1 MMEFTLG
8 KLLSITAAKYSSKT
22 AIIFGETRYTYAEV
36 EERANRIANALMKMG
51 LKKGDCCAVL
61 FYNRAEWLEIH
72 HGLAKAG
79 IIMVPINF
87 RFTASEAKY
96 VLNNSKAKAI
106 IYEASFSE
114 LVEEIKEDT
123 PSLAQYV
130 GLGIKDNAIN
140 YEEWLKSSSSNHPAV
155 DVREND
161 PLLIGYTSGT
171 TGFPKGAVITHR
183 NLVTNHLVFAKEFGG
198 INCTDKVLLIMPM
211 FHGNSTWFLQMMALN
226 GGTSV
231 VFPSTG
237 FNPEELLSII
247 HKEKITFTSLVPT
260 MLTMILN
267 LPEKIKNKYDM
278 SSLRMLL
285 SSSAPIMS
293 KTKEETL
300 KFFPGID
307 VYEFYGATE
316 AGIVTLLR
324 PGDQTRKARS
334 VGQVVVG
341 QEVRL
346 LDESGK
352 KVPVGEI
359 GELYVR
365 GINVLLDEYW
375 ENPEAT
381 IEAHREDWLTL
392 GDMARMDEEGFVY
405 LEDRKKDLIISGG
418 ENVYPSEVENV
429 IARHPKVFEVAVIGL
444 FDELWGEK
452 VHAVVELKSGEVVE
466 EQEIIN
472 YCRDKLAGY
481 KIPKSVDFIEKLPK
495 NPTGKI
501 VRRTIKEQYS
511 EKMVNY

>member
-8 KLLSITAAKYSSKT
+8 KLLSITAAKYSNKT
-22 AIIFGETRYTYAEV
+22 AIIFGDTRYTYAEV
-36 EERANRIANALMKMG
+36 EERANQLANNLIKRG
-51 LKKGDCCAVL
+51 LKKGDRCAVL
-61 FYNRAEWLEIH
+61 FYNRAEWLEIY

-79 IIMVPINF
+79 IIVVPVNF
-87 RFTASEAKY
+87 RFTASEVQY
-96 VLNNSKAKAI
+96 VINNSKAKAI

-114 LVEEIKEDT
+114 LVEEIKKDAPT
-123 PSLAQYV
+123 LAYYV
-130 GLGIKDNAIN
+130 GLGVKDKAIN
-140 YEEWLKSSSSNHPAV
+140 YEEWLKSSSSDNPEV

-183 NLVTNHLVFAKEFGG
+183 KMVTNLLVFAKEFGG
-198 INCTDKVLLIMPM
+198 INCTDKMLLIMPM
-211 FHGNSTWFLQMMALN
+211 FHGNSTWFLQMIAIN

-231 VFPSTG
+231 VFPSIG

-247 HKEKITFTSLVPT
+247 QKEKITLTSLVPT

-267 LPEKIKNKYDM
+267 LPENIKNKYDM

-285 SSSAPIMS
+285 SSSAPIML

-300 KFFPGID
+300 KFFSGAD
-307 VYEFYGATE
+307 LYEFYGATE

-324 PGDQTRKARS
+324 PGDQYRKACS

-341 QEVRL
+341 QEIRL
-346 LDESGK
+346 LDEDGN
-352 KVPVGEI
+352 KVPEGEI

-365 GINVLLDEYW
+365 GICVLLDEYW
-375 ENPEAT
+375 DNPEAT
-381 IEAHREDWLTL
+381 REAHREDWLSI
-392 GDMARMDEEGFVY
+392 GDMARMDEEGFIY
-405 LEDRKKDLIISGG
+405 LGDRKKDIIISGG

-429 IARHPKVFEVAVIGL
+429 ISRHPKVYEVAVIGL
-444 FDELWGEK
+444 FDELWGER
-452 VHAVVELKSGEVVE
+452 VHAVIGLKPGEVVE
-466 EQEIIN
+466 EQEIID

-481 KIPKSVDFIEKLPK
+481 KIPKSVDFVEQLPK

-501 VRRTIKEQYS
+501 VRRTLKEQYS
-511 EKMVNY
+511 KKILNR

>member
-1 MMEFTLG
+1 MEFTLG
-8 KLLSITAAKYSSKT
+8 KLLSITAAKYSNKT

-36 EERANRIANALMKMG
+36 EERANRLANALMNMG
-51 LKKGDCCAVL
+51 LKKGDRCAVL
-61 FYNRAEWLEIH
+61 FYNRAEWLEVH

-79 IIMVPINF
+79 IIVVPVNF
-87 RFTASEAKY
+87 RFTATEVKY
-96 VLNNSKAKAI
+96 VINNSRAKAI
-106 IYEASFSE
+106 IYEESFSE
-114 LVEEIKEDT
+114 IVEEIKEDT
-123 PSLAQYV
+123 PSLAHYV
-130 GLGIKDNAIN
+130 GLGEEGKGIN
-140 YEEWLKSSSSNHPAV
+140 YDECLRSSSSDNPEV

-183 NLVTNHLVFAKEFGG
+183 KLVTNHFVFSKEFGG
-198 INCTDKVLLIMPM
+198 INCTDKMLLIMPM
-211 FHGNSTWFLQMMALN
+211 FHGNSTWFVQMVALN

-237 FNPEELLSII
+237 FNPEELLRII
-247 HKEKITFTSLVPT
+247 ETEKITFTSLVPT

-267 LPEKIKNKYDM
+267 LPEKIKNKYDV

-293 KTKEETL
+293 KTKEDTL
-300 KFFPGID
+300 KFFEGID
-307 VYEFYGATE
+307 LYEFYGATE

-324 PGDQTRKARS
+324 PVDQSRKARS

-346 LDESGK
+346 LDESGNE
-352 KVPVGEI
+352 VPVGEI
-359 GELYVR
+359 GEIYVK
-365 GINVLLDEYW
+365 GICVVLDEYW

-381 IEAHREDWLTL
+381 SEAHREDWLSI
-392 GDMARMDEEGFVY
+392 GDMARMDKEGYIY
-405 LEDRKKDLIISGG
+405 LGDRKKDLIISGG
-418 ENVYPSEVENV
+418 ENVYPTEVENV
-429 IARHPKVFEVAVIGL
+429 IASHPKVYEVAVIGL
-444 FDELWGEK
+444 YDELWGEK

-466 EQEIIN
+466 EQEIID

-481 KIPKSVDFIEKLPK
+481 KIPKSVDFVEKLPK

-511 EKMVNY
+511 ERTVNC